1 MNRGLDIG
9 LSLAAALAAGGRGV
23 KVTADIKQP
32 AQLLAL

>member
-9 LSLAAALAAGGRGV
+9 LSLAATLAAGGRGV
-23 KVTADIKQP
+23 KVTGDRKQS